1 MEKLKTIN
9 IQGKEYVDVSERVKY
24 FNATYTNGSIVTNLI
39 KDQDGVVI
47 MRTTVCPDSSKPE
60 RVFTGTAYEKENANF
75 INKTSYIENC
85 ETSAVGRALG
95 MMGIGIESSIASADE
110 VKNAIDNQKPKPQ
123 PKAPTRVVDN
133 LQDIEPPIQEPSFVE
148 ESLATANIEPS
159 SASETPSNT
168 LTSGQFKFILDLWR
182 NKGKHEAEL
191 KEEVVKL
198 FGKELDQI
206 TKSEASKFIDQIKSL

>member
-1 MEKLKTIN
+1 MPVKIHGKDYKTVAERLKEFHTDHKDCSIFTQIISNIDGEVVMKATIYPVS
-9 IQGKEYVDVSERVKY
+9 KEGQ
-24 FNATYTNGSIVTNLI
+24 A
-39 KDQDGVVI
+39 
-47 MRTTVCPDSSKPE
+47 
-60 RVFTGTAYEKENANF
+60 FTGHASEKESSSM
-75 INKTSYIENC
+75 INKTSALENA
-85 ETSAVGRALG
+85 ETSAIGRALASAG
-95 MMGIGIESSIASADE
+95 YIGTEFASADE
-110 VKNAIDNQKPKPQ
+110 VANAIKNQNTPKKEE
-123 PKAPTRVVDN
+123 PKTPTRVVNN

-206 TKSEASKFIDQIKSL
+206 TKSEASKFIDQIKAL